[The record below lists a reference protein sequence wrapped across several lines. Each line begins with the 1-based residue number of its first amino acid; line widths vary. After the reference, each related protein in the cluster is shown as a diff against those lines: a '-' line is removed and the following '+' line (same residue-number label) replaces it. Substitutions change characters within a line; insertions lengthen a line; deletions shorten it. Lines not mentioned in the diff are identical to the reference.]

1 MTDRQ
6 MTDRRMTVR
15 TALVTGA
22 TGAIGG
28 AIADTLERQG
38 LRVLR
43 HGFSNCGDGC
53 IRADLRDENEI
64 EALFLQAEE
73 RLGTRPGEHN
83 RGGIDILVNNA
94 GVALPQRLIT
104 ETSIEDFDNL
114 FALDARG
121 VFLCC
126 RRALPHMVR
135 QKWGRI
141 VNISSVWGAAG
152 GSCEVAYSAAKAAV
166 IGLTKALA
174 REAAPS
180 GVTVNCVAP
189 GVINTP
195 MNAHLGPETLAQLG
209 SEIPAGRL
217 GAPEDVAN
225 AVCFFAGEGAGYV
238 TGQVLCVDGGWI

>member
-1 MTDRQ
+1 MI
-6 MTDRRMTVR
+6 R
-15 TALVTGA
+15 TAPVDTKCALVTGA
-22 TGAIGG
+22 TGAIGN
-28 AIADTLERQG
+28 AIAHALESQG

-43 HGFSNCGDGC
+43 HGFTNCDCAHGYLK
-53 IRADLRDENEI
+53 ADLRSENDI

-73 RLGTRPGEHN
+73 RLT
-83 RGGIDILVNNA
+83 GIDVLVNNA
-94 GVALPQRLIT
+94 GIALPQQLIT
-104 ETSIEDFDNL
+104 DTTAAQYDDL

-126 RRALPHMVR
+126 RRALPHMIR

-152 GSCEVAYSAAKAAV
+152 GSCEAAYSAAKAAV

-174 REAAPS
+174 REVAPS

-189 GVINTP
+189 GVIGTP
-195 MNAHLGPETLAQLG
+195 MNAHLGPETLAQLA

-217 GAPEDVAN
+217 GTPEDVAN
-225 AVCFFAGEGAGYV
+225 AVCFFVGEGAGYV
-238 TGQVLCVDGGWI
+238 TGQTLQVDGGWV

>member
-1 MTDRQ
+1 MTQ
-6 MTDRRMTVR
+6 TQTHAR

-22 TGAIGG
+22 SGAIGA
-28 AIADTLERQG
+28 AIADALEQRGVQ
-38 LRVLR
+38 VLR
-43 HGFSNCGDGC
+43 HGYSNCSEGFLK
-53 IRADLRDENEI
+53 ADLRDENEI

-73 RLGTRPGEHN
+73 RLT
-83 RGGIDILVNNA
+83 GIDILVNTA
-94 GVALPQRLIT
+94 GVALPQQLIT
-104 ETSIEDFDNL
+104 DTATQEYDDL
-114 FALDARG
+114 MALDARA

-126 RRALPHMVR
+126 RQALPHMIR

-141 VNISSVWGAAG
+141 VNISSIWGVVG

-189 GVINTP
+189 GAIDTP
-195 MNAHLGPETLAQLG
+195 MNSHLSPGDLAALAR
-209 SEIPAGRL
+209 EVPVGRL
-217 GAPEDVAN
+217 GTPEDVAR

-238 TGQVLCVDGGWI
+238 TGQTLCVDGGWV

>member
-1 MTDRQ
+1 MT
-6 MTDRRMTVR
+6 R

-22 TGAIGG
+22 TGSIGG
-28 AIADTLERQG
+28 AVADALEQQG
-38 LRVLR
+38 VRVLR
-43 HGFSNCGDGC
+43 HGYRNRAGGYVK
-53 IRADLRDENEI
+53 ADLRNENDI

-73 RLGTRPGEHN
+73 RLGS
-83 RGGIDILVNNA
+83 IDILVNNA
-94 GVALPQRLIT
+94 GVALPQQLIT
-104 ETSIEDFDNL
+104 DTSTAEFDNL
-114 FALDARG
+114 FALDARA

-141 VNISSVWGAAG
+141 VNISSVWGVAG

-174 REAAPS
+174 REVAPS

-189 GVINTP
+189 GVIDTP
-195 MNAHLGPETLAQLG
+195 MNAHLDRQALACQ
-209 SEIPAGRL
+209 IPAGRL
-217 GAPEDVAN
+217 GTPEDAAY

-238 TGQVLCVDGGWI
+238 TGQALCVDGGFI

>member
-1 MTDRQ
+1 MT
-6 MTDRRMTVR
+6 R

-22 TGAIGG
+22 SGAIGA
-28 AIADTLERQG
+28 AIADTLEGQG
-38 LRVLR
+38 ILTLR
-43 HGFSNCGDGC
+43 HGLTHADGDFL
-53 IRADLRDENEI
+53 RADLRNENDI

-73 RLGTRPGEHN
+73 HLGAYPGV
-83 RGGIDILVNNA
+83 DILVNNA
-94 GVALPQRLIT
+94 GSALPQQLIT
-104 ETSIEDFDNL
+104 DTTPEQFDGL

-141 VNISSVWGAAG
+141 INISSVWGVAG

-174 REAAPS
+174 RETAPS

-189 GVINTP
+189 GVIDTP
-195 MNAHLGPETLAQLG
+195 MNGHLGPETLAQLAR
-209 SEIPAGRL
+209 EIPAGRL
-217 GAPEDVAN
+217 GTPEDVAR
-225 AVCFFAGEGAGYV
+225 AVRFFAGEGAGYV
-238 TGQVLCVDGGWI
+238 TGQTLCVDGGWV